1 MHPTK
6 GGAKQYGALVFD
18 FSTVTAGAGTA
29 VKVKNNRTTPLVLTD
44 IGACCS
50 GGANSHL
57 DFTLQMRD
65 QATGQEW
72 FSSAAPL
79 PALVG
84 PGLTSGILATDQSSA
99 PQQPV
104 KLAAPY
110 VLAPGAE
117 LQATATNYGGAN
129 APLVVVFSGFY
140 AAEGV

>member
-1 MHPTK
+1 MPPK
-6 GGAKQYGALVFD
+6 PSAKQYGALVFD
-18 FSTVTAGAGTA
+18 FGTLTAGSGGA

-50 GGANSHL
+50 NGANSHL

-72 FSSAAPL
+72 FSAAAPI

-84 PGLTSGILATDQSSA
+84 PGLTSGILATDQTSA

-110 VLAPGAE
+110 VLMPGAE
-117 LQATATNYGGAN
+117 LQATATNYGGSN
-129 APLVVVFSGFY
+129 APLVLVLSGFY
-140 AAEGV
+140 AAEGA